1 MALED
6 SSFGR
11 LIGVLVSPGK
21 TFRSIAERPTWLV
34 PFLVLMALS
43 LVIGWFL
50 FSRVDPEEMVRYQF
64 GKFIDR
70 LPPEQIEQAI
80 HDAENMTT
88 GKRLLQIGI
97 SLPVAALMYAVLS
110 ALFLVVFKLM
120 GSEMTFKQSLSTYLH
135 ALVPVGVVSALINL
149 PLILTRES
157 ISPEEVMGGGVLVAS
172 PAILASEETSAV
184 IRSLLGSLNFFTLWT
199 LVLLAIGYRIVARVS
214 IAASAGTVFTLWL
227 LYVAGKAGFAALFR

>member
-1 MALED
+1 MED

-43 LVIGWFL
+43 LGVGML
-50 FSRVDPEEMVRYQF
+50 LMSRVDPGEMVRYQF
-64 GKFIDR
+64 EKFGDR
-70 LPPEQIEQAI
+70 IPPEQVEKAVE
-80 HDAENMTT
+80 DAENMTPAR
-88 GKRLLQIGI
+88 KLLQTAIG
-97 SLPVAALMYAVLS
+97 LPVAALLYA
-110 ALFLVVFKLM
+110 ALAAVFLVIFKVL
-120 GSEMTFKQSLSTYLH
+120 GSQMTFKQSLSTYLYG
-135 ALVPVGVVSALINL
+135 LVPVGVVSTLINL
-149 PLILTRES
+149 PLMLARES
-157 ISPEEVMGGGVLVAS
+157 IDPEEAMGGGVLVAS

-214 IAASAGTVFTLWL
+214 IAVSAGAVFTLWL
-227 LYVAGKAGFAALFR
+227 LYVAGKAGFAALFG

>member
-1 MALED
+1 MED

-43 LVIGWFL
+43 LGVGGL
-50 FSRVDPEEMVRYQF
+50 LMSRVDPGEMVRYQLEKF
-64 GKFIDR
+64 GDR
-70 LPPEQIEQAI
+70 LPPEQVEKAVE
-80 HDAENMTT
+80 DAENMTPAR
-88 GKRLLQIGI
+88 RLLQTAIG
-97 SLPVAALMYAVLS
+97 LPVAALLYA
-110 ALFLVVFKLM
+110 ALAGVFLVIFKVL
-120 GSEMTFKQSLSTYLH
+120 GSQMTFKQSLSTYLYG
-135 ALVPVGVVSALINL
+135 LVPIGVVSTLINL
-149 PLILTRES
+149 PLMIARES
-157 ISPEEVMGGGVLVAS
+157 ITPEEAMSGGVLVAS

-214 IAASAGTVFTLWL
+214 IAVSAGTVFTLWL
-227 LYVAGKAGFAALFR
+227 LYVAGKAGFAALFG

>member
-1 MALED
+1 MED

-43 LVIGWFL
+43 LGVGGL
-50 FSRVDPEEMVRYQF
+50 LMSRVDPGEMVRYQLEKF
-64 GKFIDR
+64 GDR
-70 LPPEQIEQAI
+70 LPPEQVEKAVE
-80 HDAENMTT
+80 DAENMTPAR
-88 GKRLLQIGI
+88 RLLQTAIG
-97 SLPVAALMYAVLS
+97 LPVAALLYA
-110 ALFLVVFKLM
+110 ALAGVFLVIFKVL
-120 GSEMTFKQSLSTYLH
+120 GSQMTFKQSLSTYLYG
-135 ALVPVGVVSALINL
+135 LVPIGVVSTLINL
-149 PLILTRES
+149 PLMLARES
-157 ISPEEVMGGGVLVAS
+157 ITPEEAMSGGVLVAS

-214 IAASAGTVFTLWL
+214 IAVSAGTVFTLWL
-227 LYVAGKAGFAALFR
+227 LYVAGKAGFAALFG

>member
-1 MALED
+1 MED

-43 LVIGWFL
+43 LGVGGL
-50 FSRVDPEEMVRYQF
+50 LMSRVDPGEMVRYQLEKF
-64 GKFIDR
+64 GDR
-70 LPPEQIEQAI
+70 LPPEQVEKAVE
-80 HDAENMTT
+80 DAENMTPAR
-88 GKRLLQIGI
+88 RLLQTAIG
-97 SLPVAALMYAVLS
+97 LPVAALLYA
-110 ALFLVVFKLM
+110 ALAGVFLVIFKVL
-120 GSEMTFKQSLSTYLH
+120 GSQMTFKQSLSTYLYG
-135 ALVPVGVVSALINL
+135 LVPIGVVSTLINL
-149 PLILTRES
+149 PLMLARES
-157 ISPEEVMGGGVLVAS
+157 ITPEEAMGGGVLVAS

-214 IAASAGTVFTLWL
+214 IAVSAGTVFTLWL
-227 LYVAGKAGFAALFR
+227 FYVAGKAGFAALFG